1 MEVSHVVYGAI
12 ALFSLLCYYLIA
24 KPRSG
29 GAGKAPPEAGGA
41 RPLVGHLHLLS
52 GDSGLPHV
60 NLSDLADK
68 HGPIFRI
75 RVGVHR
81 AVVVSSW
88 ELMKEL
94 FTTNDAAVSSR
105 PVLRAGKHMAYD
117 YAMFG
122 FSAYGTYWRE
132 IRKLAATELL
142 SSRRIELQRSV
153 RAAETTQFINELYKL
168 VCNDGGRAVVDMK
181 RWFGELTL
189 NVIMMMVAGKRFC
202 GGDNAEEAGRCRQVM
217 RDFFHMAATFVPA
230 DALPYLGWVDVGGL
244 EKRMREVA
252 KEMDELV
259 GEWLEEHRKKE
270 YSGEDKARD
279 FMDVMLSV
287 VKGWDFKCEY
297 DVDTIIKATCGNLIA
312 GANDSTS
319 VVLIWAVSLLLN
331 NRHVLKKAQEELD
344 EHVGRDRRVNES
356 DISNLVY
363 LQAVIKETL
372 RLYPPAPL
380 SGTRRSTQD
389 CNVGGY
395 HIPKE
400 TWLMANVYK
409 LHRDPRMW
417 SAPLEFRPER
427 FLNGEKNVDVKGQD
441 FEFIPFG
448 AGRRTCP
455 GTNLGLQM
463 LHLMLASL
471 LQAFDLST
479 VSNKKID
486 MTESAGLTNI
496 KATPLDVL
504 VSPRLSPNL
513 YN

>member
-1 MEVSHVVYGAI
+1 
-12 ALFSLLCYYLIA
+12 
-24 KPRSG
+24 
-29 GAGKAPPEAGGA
+29 
-41 RPLVGHLHLLS
+41 
-52 GDSGLPHV
+52 
-60 NLSDLADK
+60 
-68 HGPIFRI
+68 
-75 RVGVHR
+75 
-81 AVVVSSW
+81 
-88 ELMKEL
+88 
-94 FTTNDAAVSSR
+94 
-105 PVLRAGKHMAYD
+105 
-117 YAMFG
+117 
-122 FSAYGTYWRE
+122 
-132 IRKLAATELL
+132 
-142 SSRRIELQRSV
+142 
-153 RAAETTQFINELYKL
+153 
-168 VCNDGGRAVVDMK
+168 
-181 RWFGELTL
+181 
-189 NVIMMMVAGKRFC
+189 
-202 GGDNAEEAGRCRQVM
+202 
-217 RDFFHMAATFVPA
+217 
-230 DALPYLGWVDVGGL
+230 
-244 EKRMREVA
+244 
-252 KEMDELV
+252 
-259 GEWLEEHRKKE
+259 
-270 YSGEDKARD
+270 
-279 FMDVMLSV
+279 
-287 VKGWDFKCEY
+287 
-297 DVDTIIKATCGNLIA
+297 NLIA

-356 DISNLVY
+356 DISSLVY

-417 SAPLEFRPER
+417 LDPLEFRPER

-455 GTNLGLQM
+455 ETNLGLQM

-479 VSNKKID
+479 VSNEKID